1 MRPHKE
7 CTPVI
12 PVSVIPIFSCPS
24 ATSPNVSY
32 PSFSCACRRR
42 RPRSGLLSVMPVGG
56 SFISYAVMPAGGP
69 CQELVLVVPAKNSIP
84 TQNKNLKAKAYIF
97 NQKLKKINKIF
108 QFSSNY
114 SLCPLLKLKKEYISD
129 T

>member
-1 MRPHKE
+1 VPAGGGGPAQGF
-7 CTPVI
+7 CQL
-12 PVSVIPIFSCPS
+12 CL
-24 ATSPNVSY
+24 
-32 PSFSCACRRR
+32 
-42 RPRSGLLSVMPVGG
+42 SGALLSV
-56 SFISYAVMPAGGP
+56 I
-69 CQELVLVVPAKNSIP
+69 VLVVPAKNSIP